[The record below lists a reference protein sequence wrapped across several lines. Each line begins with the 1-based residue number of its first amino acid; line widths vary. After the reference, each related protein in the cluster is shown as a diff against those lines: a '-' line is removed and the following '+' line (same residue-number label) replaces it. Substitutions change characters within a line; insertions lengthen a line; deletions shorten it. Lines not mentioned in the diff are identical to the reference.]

1 MLAEELPE
9 EEAIAGAVEVVG
21 EVVVITL
28 SLRKNKFPSSIS
40 STVVEPSEKLWA
52 IKLIWFKK
60 KTTFLMWPD
69 WERL

>member
-28 SLRKNKFPSSIS
+28 SLRKNKFPSLIS

-60 KTTFLMWPD
+60 KTTFLMWPG